1 MSWFGDARR
10 GRWDSLGIDS
20 QLGSFTF
27 SSRASVAALRARWGG
42 GRIRERRDL
51 LFFNVA
57 WLAVEGSAMDA
68 RDAGFGSGAIRGACL
83 PVRGVDSHGRGLF
96 SAPAARRRGRCH
108 LLSLYSSSI
117 LFVNFS
123 PLPSVGGRP
132 DTRVLPPSRA
142 PAAFRELLR
151 RVLGLLR
158 SADPLAFDARHRVA
172 PSETRPT
179 AASMPRNILMTWK
192 RNSARPT
199 VARTDKGKVRSGA
212 REPRPRSPV
221 RSHASA
227 RAHVGCDAPHRG
239 AHSLA
244 SLGETREDLV
254 TLVHGEAIEDRSKK

>member
-1 MSWFGDARR
+1 M
-10 GRWDSLGIDS
+10 DS
-20 QLGSFTF
+20 
-27 SSRASVAALRARWGG
+27 
-42 GRIRERRDL
+42 
-51 LFFNVA
+51 
-57 WLAVEGSAMDA
+57 
-68 RDAGFGSGAIRGACL
+68 RDAGFGSGAIRGACS
-83 PVRGVDSHGRGLF
+83 PVRGADSHGRGLF

-117 LFVNFS
+117 LFAFRLS
-123 PLPSVGGRP
+123 PHSVGGRP
-132 DTRVLPPSRA
+132 DTRVLPPSSA

-212 REPRPRSPV
+212 REPRPKPPV

-254 TLVHGEAIEDRSKK
+254 TLVHGEAIEDRSKSKDGIFPVRRRWLWLPAARRPRRGHPARRRRSRIAPRRRSLRRHAPDRRPRRDGLG

>member
-1 MSWFGDARR
+1 MGK
-10 GRWDSLGIDS
+10 
-20 QLGSFTF
+20 Q
-27 SSRASVAALRARWGG
+27 
-42 GRIRERRDL
+42 RDL

-57 WLAVEGSAMDA
+57 RLAVEGSAMDS
-68 RDAGFGSGAIRGACL
+68 RDAGFGSGAIRGACS
-83 PVRGVDSHGRGLF
+83 PVRGADSHGRGLF

-108 LLSLYSSSI
+108 LLSLYYSSI

-123 PLPSVGGRP
+123 PLPSLRGRAP
-132 DTRVLPPSRA
+132 RHAGPPSLSRARGLSRA
-142 PAAFRELLR
+142 PKTGPRPSPLGRPARLRAHPLLSR
-151 RVLGLLR
+151 
-158 SADPLAFDARHRVA
+158 
-172 PSETRPT
+172 PSEP
-179 AASMPRNILMTWK
+179 PRNILPSLMTWK

-212 REPRPRSPV
+212 REPRPKPSG

-227 RAHVGCDAPHRG
+227 SAHVGCDAPHRG

>member
-27 SSRASVAALRARWGG
+27 SSRASVAALRARRGG

-57 WLAVEGSAMDA
+57 RLAVEGSAMDS
-68 RDAGFGSGAIRGACL
+68 RDAGFGSGAIRGACS
-83 PVRGVDSHGRGLF
+83 PVRGADSHGRGLF

-117 LFVNFS
+117 LFAFRLS
-123 PLPSVGGRP
+123 PHSVGGRP
-132 DTRVLPPSRA
+132 DTRVLPPSCA

-158 SADPLAFDARHRVA
+158 SADPLAF
-172 PSETRPT
+172 E
-179 AASMPRNILMTWK
+179 
-192 RNSARPT
+192 
-199 VARTDKGKVRSGA
+199 
-212 REPRPRSPV
+212 
-221 RSHASA
+221 
-227 RAHVGCDAPHRG
+227 
-239 AHSLA
+239 
-244 SLGETREDLV
+244 V
-254 TLVHGEAIEDRSKK
+254 TPF